1 MRIRHI
7 DRMRAIAVL
16 CMVEVH
22 TAAIIPPEGITV
34 GHPAA
39 FIAAAFGGMAAPLF
53 VTISGWGIHISS
65 KRLLSDTDF
74 TLSRLAKWSIPRAL
88 TLVLCQI
95 IVNIL
100 LISDRGGRFEWGT
113 PGVLTLLAVATL
125 VAPIFSIISF
135 HFRGLLLVL
144 TAILPL
150 VLGEYS
156 GTDWTWWER
165 VHSNGTME
173 WLQRLILNGTYPV
186 LPWIF
191 FVILGTLI
199 HDFNDNEN
207 IRSRLVSLG
216 ILSIVFSVAY
226 SFHSSIPWALTEGE
240 AILTFFPASFPF
252 LLVSGTFVILT
263 QWFLEGDEPE
273 GGLPRGG
280 EALSFLEP
288 AGKITLTIYVAH
300 FAVLGAVAYLMQ
312 GNPRLDII
320 PAFLA
325 TIAHTLI
332 WIPLAIWH
340 QNNIPNF
347 SIEGLLRRSQSFR

>member
-1 MRIRHI
+1 M
-7 DRMRAIAVL
+7 
-16 CMVEVH
+16 
-22 TAAIIPPEGITV
+22 
-34 GHPAA
+34 
-39 FIAAAFGGMAAPLF
+39 
-53 VTISGWGIHISS
+53 
-65 KRLLSDTDF
+65 
-74 TLSRLAKWSIPRAL
+74 
-88 TLVLCQI
+88 
-95 IVNIL
+95 
-100 LISDRGGRFEWGT
+100 LI
-113 PGVLTLLAVATL
+113 
-125 VAPIFSIISF
+125 
-135 HFRGLLLVL
+135 
-144 TAILPL
+144 AILPL

-199 HDFNDNEN
+199 HDFKDNEN
-207 IRSRLVSLG
+207 IRSRLASLG

-263 QWFLEGDEPE
+263 QWFLEGDESE

-280 EALSFLEP
+280 EVLSFLEP

-347 SIEGLLRRSQSFR
+347 SIEGLLRKSQSFS